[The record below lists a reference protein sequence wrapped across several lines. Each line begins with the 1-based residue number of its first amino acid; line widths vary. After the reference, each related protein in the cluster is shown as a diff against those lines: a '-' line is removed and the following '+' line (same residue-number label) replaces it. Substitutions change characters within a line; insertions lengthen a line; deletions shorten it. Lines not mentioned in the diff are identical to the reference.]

1 MLNVFCAIFCQQL
14 YSHWALY
21 SSVKWELES
30 GECGVQVLNNN
41 DLSTS
46 FYFVFALHHAMSS
59 MGTLIILGEFSELSV
74 WKVKTLH
81 FQSHDKVDYHET
93 VCVSRSLSSLW
104 HPDCCHPEGCH
115 HDQKPTE
122 GAREGHS
129 NGQEIAHQQKTAK
142 ISQDLNW
149 RRGAM
154 KANMDYCYFMLSL
167 KAVMNSFSHYWSI
180 EVT

>member
-1 MLNVFCAIFCQQL
+1 MWSENLRVG
-14 YSHWALY
+14 
-21 SSVKWELES
+21 S

-41 DLSTS
+41 DLSS
-46 FYFVFALHHAMSS
+46 FYFVFVLHHAMSS
-59 MGTLIILGEFSELSV
+59 MGTLIILGEYSELSV

-129 NGQEIAHQQKTAK
+129 NGQEIAHQQKNRQNITGFK
-142 ISQDLNW
+142 LTTRRWRLIWGLLLFYVISQSCDEQFFSLLIN
-149 RRGAM
+149 RS
-154 KANMDYCYFMLSL
+154 YLS
-167 KAVMNSFSHYWSI
+167 YD
-180 EVT
+180 